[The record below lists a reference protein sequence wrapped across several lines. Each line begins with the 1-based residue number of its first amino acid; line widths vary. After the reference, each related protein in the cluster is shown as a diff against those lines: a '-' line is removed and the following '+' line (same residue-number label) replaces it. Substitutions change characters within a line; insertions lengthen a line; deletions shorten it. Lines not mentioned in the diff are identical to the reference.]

1 LFIIFAVLADKIF
14 ENEACPI
21 QLFSHRKVLNQITM
35 PEKQDSNNKKQQKK
49 PLPWLSG
56 YHRLVLVNDK
66 TFLEEKSWNLN
77 LKNLLIISALVFF
90 SIFIFILLLL
100 RFTPLNSLVSTGPR
114 ISDNAMRKEMEK
126 LYRELDSLDR
136 ALEGNIT
143 YIESLKKLSSESFEY
158 EKDAKKAEPSVKKEN
173 SNTIAEASKKTEGSS
188 KTNNGTS
195 SQTAEGNLIQSEFL
209 DKRSKSDRGNFL
221 SPLRGVVSDRF
232 APSRG
237 HFGTDIVAPK
247 GTVVKAAKG
256 GTVIMSSWSSDTG
269 HMIGIQ
275 HDGNLVSWYKHNSA
289 NLKKLGDRV
298 SAGDAIAIIGNS
310 GEMSNGPHLHFELW
324 YNGQPVDA
332 EKYINF

>member
-1 LFIIFAVLADKIF
+1 MPDKQ
-14 ENEACPI
+14 ET
-21 QLFSHRKVLNQITM
+21 SK
-35 PEKQDSNNKKQQKK
+35 NKKLLKL
-49 PLPWLSG
+49 LPWLNG
-56 YHRLVLVNDK
+56 NHRLVLFNDK
-66 TFLEEKSWNLN
+66 TFLEEKSWRIT
-77 LKNLLIISALVFF
+77 LKNLALVITIAIF
-90 SIFIFILLLL
+90 SISGFTILLLRYTAL
-100 RFTPLNSLVSTGPR
+100 RSLVSSSPR

-136 ALEGNIT
+136 ALDGNIT
-143 YIESLKKLSSESFEY
+143 YIESLKKLSTESFEY
-158 EKDAKKAEPSVKKEN
+158 EKDVKKADLNTKKD
-173 SNTIAEASKKTEGSS
+173 ASKPLADVSPKTD
-188 KTNNGTS
+188 NNKQTS
-195 SQTAEGNLIQSEFL
+195 NNNTGQTAQGSLVQSEFL
-209 DKRSKSDRGNFL
+209 DSRTKSDRGNFL
-221 SPLRGVVSDRF
+221 SPLRGIVSDRF
-232 APSRG
+232 APAKG

-247 GTVVKAAKG
+247 GTVIKAAKG
-256 GTVIMSSWSSDTG
+256 GTVIMSSWTSDTG

>member
-1 LFIIFAVLADKIF
+1 
-14 ENEACPI
+14 
-21 QLFSHRKVLNQITM
+21 M
-35 PEKQDSNNKKQQKK
+35 PEKQDSNQKKQVGKIL
-49 PLPWLSG
+49 PLLSG
-56 YHRLVLVNDK
+56 HHRLVLVNDK
-66 TFLEEKSWNLN
+66 TFLEEKSWKFNIRN
-77 LKNLLIISALVFF
+77 V
-90 SIFIFILLLL
+90 SIFSLAIFFAVSIFTLLLVK
-100 RFTPLNSLVSTGPR
+100 FTPLSYLVYTGPR
-114 ISDNAMRKEMEK
+114 LSDSTIRKEMEK
-126 LYRELDSLDR
+126 LYRELDSLNR
-136 ALEGNIT
+136 ALDGNIT

-158 EKDAKKAEPSVKKEN
+158 EKDMKKPDQSKGESPSFAELQKKSVSGKETN
-173 SNTIAEASKKTEGSS
+173 SKNE
-188 KTNNGTS
+188 
-195 SQTAEGNLIQSEFL
+195 SQTNQGSLVQSDFL
-209 DKRSKSDRGNFL
+209 DKRSKNDGSNFL

-247 GTVVKAAKG
+247 GTVIKAAKG

-298 SAGDAIAIIGNS
+298 SAGEAIAIIGNS

-324 YNGQPVDA
+324 YNGQAVDA